1 MRIKPLGDRVVL
13 KRVEAEEKTASGIIL
28 TGAAKEKPQF
38 AEVIAVGSGIVDG
51 KEIEM
56 EVKVGDKV
64 IYNKFAGTEV
74 MMPEEDNQFDS
85 YSNKT
90 IPIVKKVEYIVIK
103 REDIVGIL
111 IK

>member
-56 EVKVGDKV
+56 DE
-64 IYNKFAGTEV
+64 F
-74 MMPEEDNQFDS
+74 
-85 YSNKT
+85 
-90 IPIVKKVEYIVIK
+90 IVLKI
-103 REDIVGIL
+103 EDIVGIL
-111 IK
+111 V